1 MPTQPGTPA
10 PANPTAAPPAALAVL
25 FILLWST
32 SFITARAQAPFSE
45 PLTFVFA
52 RFALTAVLFAG
63 AVMWKRRALGIGW
76 RAVGHNLAA
85 GMLLHGIY
93 LGCVFFAV
101 TLGMLAGIAA
111 LIQSTAPIF
120 TAVLAGPLLGERV
133 VLRQWLGLAISLA
146 GVTLTL
152 SPKLGSTGFTALPI
166 AVSIIGLAGLL
177 AGGFYQRLFVARD
190 HMTVANFYQYIGG
203 ALIVMPFMLAM
214 EPSGIVTHPVYLAS
228 LAWAVLVL
236 SFGAF
241 SLYIHFLR
249 TGAVTKA
256 TSLMFL
262 VPAVTSVIAWV
273 LFGET
278 LTAVQIAGGIITL
291 AGVVLAQRG

>member
-1 MPTQPGTPA
+1 MASQAGKHEQ
-10 PANPTAAPPAALAVL
+10 PTAAPPAALSVL

-32 SFITARAQAPFSE
+32 GFITARAQAPFDE

-63 AVMWKRRALGIGW
+63 AVAWKRGTILIGW
-76 RAVGHNLAA
+76 RAVGHNLVA

-101 TLGMLAGIAA
+101 TSGMPAGIAA

-133 VLRQWLGLAISLA
+133 AIRQWMGLAISLF

-152 SPKLGSTGFTALPI
+152 SPKLGAAGFTLVPITVSLVGLTALI
-166 AVSIIGLAGLL
+166 
-177 AGGFYQRLFVARD
+177 AGGFYQRMFVAKDR
-190 HMTVANFYQYIGG
+190 MTVANFYQYIGG
-203 ALIVMPFMLAM
+203 ALIVMPFMLVL
-214 EPSGIVTHPVYLAS
+214 EPLRLVTHPVYLAS
-228 LAWAVLVL
+228 LAWAVVVL

-241 SLYIHFLR
+241 SLYIYFLR

-256 TSLMFL
+256 ASLMFL
-262 VPAVTSVIAWV
+262 VPAVTSVIAWA
-273 LFGET
+273 LFGEV
-278 LTAVQIAGGIITL
+278 LTPVQILGGVVTL
-291 AGVVLAQRG
+291 AGVAFAQRS